1 MTRVELGCFCLL
13 LVDKSLN
20 DCANFKG
27 ISLLHYAQ
35 NHEGF
40 DYGHH
45 LHFHGSYSVIK
56 FTSDGV
62 DADVEYFMYDKHE
75 FESAINHFLDSVA
88 GLNISDVSD
97 NQLVENY
104 VKSWLHEVCHE
115 NQRL

>member
-35 NHEGF
+35 NHDGF

-45 LHFHGSYSVIK
+45 LHFYGSYSVIN

-62 DADVEYFMYDKHE
+62 DADIEYFIYDKHE
-75 FESAINHFLDSVA
+75 GSSALNHFLTNVA
-88 GLNISDVSD
+88 DLNIGDITD
-97 NQLVENY
+97 KQLVENY
-104 VKSWLHEVCHE
+104 VISWMSEVSNE
-115 NQRL
+115 SRRL

>member
-35 NHEGF
+35 NHNGF

-45 LHFHGSYSVIK
+45 LHFHGSYSVIN

-62 DADVEYFMYDKHE
+62 DAEVEYYMYDKHE
-75 FESAINHFLDSVA
+75 FHPALNHFLTNVA
-88 GLNISDVSD
+88 DLNIGDME
-97 NQLVENY
+97 NEQLIRNY
-104 VKSWLHEVCHE
+104 VLSWLSEVNHESR
-115 NQRL
+115 RL